1 MIKHVVF
8 FKFKADA
15 TPSDRKAALDGLKE
29 LPGKIDV
36 IRSFEIGENVVAS
49 PRAWDVAL
57 IGEYDNLEALDV
69 YIRTIRKKIEPDP
82 SRPVYLHTVRG
93 VGYRLAEER
102 HPTSA

>member
-49 PRAWDVAL
+49 PRAWDVVL

-69 YIRTIRKKIEPDP
+69 YIRHEAHVQAAT
-82 SRPVYLHTVRG
+82 LVRG
-93 VGYRLAEER
+93 LCESVGSVDYEF
-102 HPTSA
+102 